1 VSVADGP
8 FSGAIRSSATR
19 ATRGPRHSCARG
31 PRRSRRSRPGRQH
44 LAWTGSGALA
54 QGRDRTEG
62 CEKDSAALPST
73 IATTRIADAVALPQ
87 EQQPPV
93 YLDVYFEHGSICA
106 ASGTT
111 ALAAL
116 APRVA
121 ILFYRRRQ

>member
-1 VSVADGP
+1 
-8 FSGAIRSSATR
+8 
-19 ATRGPRHSCARG
+19 
-31 PRRSRRSRPGRQH
+31 
-44 LAWTGSGALA
+44 LAWTGSGALG
-54 QGRDRTEG
+54 QGRDHTDG

-73 IATTRIADAVALPQ
+73 IATTRIDAVALPQ

-116 APRVA
+116 ALIA
-121 ILFYRRRQ
+121 DGQ